1 MNQRKGRRMRALHGH
16 VPPPFEL
23 VGSKVWETFHKASSP
38 GEESG
43 SKARTTLASDPDSYP
58 HLTNEG
64 EKPGEPPE
72 ASVCKDS
79 QPFQMVRHPGG
90 PSWDRAK

>member
-1 MNQRKGRRMRALHGH
+1 MRALHGH

-43 SKARTTLASDPDSYP
+43 SKARTPWLLAMGSLSDAVS
-58 HLTNEG
+58 
-64 EKPGEPPE
+64 
-72 ASVCKDS
+72 ASVGTGHHMLNL
-79 QPFQMVRHPGG
+79 QGNVLLATVRACSAPLC
-90 PSWDRAK
+90 